1 MIHYY
6 VGVDLLKFTQT
17 AMRESA
23 AFSAYCVI
31 GVKNLPALY
40 LREVFTLGHL
50 VIKINHKWTP
60 QKKKKTLMV
69 DLIISEKLWSSR
81 RKRATTG

>member
-6 VGVDLLKFTQT
+6 VGIDLLKFTQT

-31 GVKNLPALY
+31 GVKNLRTLY
-40 LREVFTLGHL
+40 LREVLPWATL
-50 VIKINHKWTP
+50 
-60 QKKKKTLMV
+60 
-69 DLIISEKLWSSR
+69 S
-81 RKRATTG
+81 

>member
-6 VGVDLLKFTQT
+6 VGIDLLKFTQT

-40 LREVFTLGHL
+40 LREVLPWATL
-50 VIKINHKWTP
+50 
-60 QKKKKTLMV
+60 
-69 DLIISEKLWSSR
+69 S
-81 RKRATTG
+81 

>member
-60 QKKKKTLMV
+60 QKKKK
-69 DLIISEKLWSSR
+69 KP
-81 RKRATTG
+81 